1 MRHKTL
7 RFGRGFNVVLGNR
20 RSQAA
25 QMVLEPGDSEG
36 NRENRHDGA
45 DQWLFVV
52 AGTGVAH
59 VNERRVLLRA
69 GSLLLIEHG
78 DRHEIRNNGR
88 GRLTTLN
95 FYVPPRIRGK
105 ETSLPRASP
114 PRRRSR
120 AGAKA
125 RLRKDLPDRRAHHPG
140 HVRRIFPT
148 LGRATAGLRAVRIQ

>member
-20 RSQAA
+20 KSQAA
-25 QMVLEPGDSEG
+25 QMVLEPGDAEG

-52 AGTGVAH
+52 SGTGVAH
-59 VNERRVLLRA
+59 VNDRRVALRA

-95 FYVPPRIRGK
+95 IYVPPAYSSQGDELRAGK
-105 ETSLPRASP
+105 PAEEAR
-114 PRRRSR
+114 PRRR
-120 AGAKA
+120 
-125 RLRKDLPDRRAHHPG
+125 
-140 HVRRIFPT
+140 
-148 LGRATAGLRAVRIQ
+148 

>member
-1 MRHKTL
+1 MRYKTL

-20 RSQAA
+20 KSQAA

-52 AGTGVAH
+52 SGTGVAH
-59 VNERRVLLRA
+59 VNDRRVMLRA
-69 GSLLLIEHG
+69 GSLLLIERG

-95 FYVPPRIRGK
+95 FYVPPAYSSRGD
-105 ETSLPRASP
+105 EL
-114 PRRRSR
+114 R
-120 AGAKA
+120 AGRPAEDAKA
-125 RLRKDLPDRRAHHPG
+125 RKR
-140 HVRRIFPT
+140 
-148 LGRATAGLRAVRIQ
+148 

>member
-1 MRHKTL
+1 MRYKTL

-20 RSQAA
+20 KSQAA

-52 AGTGVAH
+52 SGTGVAH
-59 VNERRVLLRA
+59 VNDRRVALRA

-95 FYVPPRIRGK
+95 FYVPPAYSSQGD
-105 ETSLPRASP
+105 EL
-114 PRRRSR
+114 R
-120 AGAKA
+120 AGRPAEDAKP
-125 RLRKDLPDRRAHHPG
+125 RKR
-140 HVRRIFPT
+140 
-148 LGRATAGLRAVRIQ
+148 

>member
-1 MRHKTL
+1 MRYKTL

-52 AGTGVAH
+52 SGTGVAN
-59 VNERRVLLRA
+59 VNERRVALRA

-88 GRLTTLN
+88 GRLSTLN
-95 FYVPPRIRGK
+95 FYVPPGYK
-105 ETSLPRASP
+105 PNGDELPASKP
-114 PRRRSR
+114 
-120 AGAKA
+120 A
-125 RLRKDLPDRRAHHPG
+125 D
-140 HVRRIFPT
+140 
-148 LGRATAGLRAVRIQ
+148 

>member
-52 AGTGVAH
+52 AGSGLAISRSRRIPLKAH
-59 VNERRVLLRA
+59 T
-69 GSLLLIEHG
+69 LLLIEAG
-78 DRHEIRNNGR
+78 DIHEIRNTGR
-88 GRLTTLN
+88 TPLKTVN
-95 FYVPPRIRGK
+95 FYAPPAYAKSGRPLPRGK
-105 ETSLPRASP
+105 
-114 PRRRSR
+114 RS
-120 AGAKA
+120 
-125 RLRKDLPDRRAHHPG
+125 
-140 HVRRIFPT
+140 
-148 LGRATAGLRAVRIQ
+148 